1 MTAEIDPIC
10 GMKVDPAK
18 PAGTSVRDGR
28 TYYFCSLGCK
38 RKFDAGPVA
47 AKAPA
52 GAEYTCP
59 MHPEIRH
66 IGPGACPKCGMGLEP
81 AVASLTDDG
90 NPELDDMRRRFWV
103 SLIFTVP
110 LLAMM
115 FAPDFDVKRWLEL
128 ALASPV
134 VLYCGWP
141 VFERGWASVRNRS
154 LNMFTLIATGTGT
167 AYLSSIWGTLYF
179 EPAAVIVSLV
189 LLGQVL
195 ELNARAKTGSA
206 IKALMGLA
214 PATARVLHDDGSE
227 HDTPLDMVQRGDRVR
242 VRPGEKVPVDG
253 EVLDGASTVDESMIS
268 GEPVPIEKIA
278 GSKAIGGTVNGTGSF
293 VMRAEKVG
301 SETLLSRIVQLVAEA
316 QRSRAPIQSLADKV
330 AGYFVPAVLLVA
342 ALTLMFEHS
351 LVNAIA
357 VLIVACPCALGLATP
372 MSVMVATGRGARM
385 GLLIRNAEALQMLST
400 VDTLA
405 IDKTGTLTEG
415 KPRLTRFTVSEGFQ
429 ESDVLRLVASLEKS
443 SEHPLAGAI
452 LAAAKE
458 RRIEIGTAQVF
469 RAVPG
474 KGIIG
479 LVGKNQVA
487 IGTEALLGEF
497 GVASPGPGLYVA
509 IDGKLAATL
518 EVIDP
523 VKATTKEAIRK
534 LRESGLRIVMLTGDS
549 KANAEAVA
557 AELGIADFEARLLP
571 DQKAAAVMRLRE
583 GGRKVAMAGD
593 GINDAPSLAAADVG
607 IAMGT
612 GTDIAMQSAG
622 ITLVSG
628 DLRGVLQARQLSAA
642 MMRNIK
648 QNLFFAFVYNLAGVP
663 MAAGLFGFT
672 LGPMFAAGAMTFSSV
687 SVIANALRL
696 RNVRI

>member
-1 MTAEIDPIC
+1 MTEIDPVC
-10 GMKVDPAK
+10 GMKVDPAT

-38 RKFDAGPVA
+38 RKFDDGPVA
-47 AKAPA
+47 AKVPA

-59 MHPEIRH
+59 MHPEIRQ

-81 AVASLTDDG
+81 EVASLTDDG

-128 ALASPV
+128 ALASPM

-154 LNMFTLIATGTGT
+154 LNMFTLIAIGTGT
-167 AYLSSIWGTLYF
+167 AYLSSIWGTLSF
-179 EPAAVIVSLV
+179 EPGAVIVSLV

-268 GEPVPIEKIA
+268 GEPVPMEKLA

-293 VMRAEKVG
+293 VMLAEKVG

-316 QRSRAPIQSLADKV
+316 QRTRAPIQSLADKV

-342 ALTLMFEHS
+342 ALTLVFGHS

-372 MSVMVATGRGARM
+372 MSV
-385 GLLIRNAEALQMLST
+385 ST
-400 VDTLA
+400 M
-405 IDKTGTLTEG
+405 
-415 KPRLTRFTVSEGFQ
+415 P
-429 ESDVLRLVASLEKS
+429 
-443 SEHPLAGAI
+443 
-452 LAAAKE
+452 
-458 RRIEIGTAQVF
+458 
-469 RAVPG
+469 
-474 KGIIG
+474 
-479 LVGKNQVA
+479 
-487 IGTEALLGEF
+487 
-497 GVASPGPGLYVA
+497 
-509 IDGKLAATL
+509 
-518 EVIDP
+518 
-523 VKATTKEAIRK
+523 
-534 LRESGLRIVMLTGDS
+534 
-549 KANAEAVA
+549 
-557 AELGIADFEARLLP
+557 
-571 DQKAAAVMRLRE
+571 
-583 GGRKVAMAGD
+583 
-593 GINDAPSLAAADVG
+593 
-607 IAMGT
+607 
-612 GTDIAMQSAG
+612 
-622 ITLVSG
+622 
-628 DLRGVLQARQLSAA
+628 
-642 MMRNIK
+642 
-648 QNLFFAFVYNLAGVP
+648 
-663 MAAGLFGFT
+663 
-672 LGPMFAAGAMTFSSV
+672 
-687 SVIANALRL
+687 
-696 RNVRI
+696 